1 MRLSI
6 SSNPFGVVN
15 CNENKS
21 PQVVDLRIPLRE
33 PSPKR
38 KAGLISP
45 PCELANSSTT
55 AAAAIVSERDPL
67 SDSKQLHI
75 EFIFLFG
82 NNYFIFFQPLHS
94 GSILAKHEDNGCA
107 KHFWQHRRR
116 RMGSNSNG
124 TNKIRSA
131 GWNTKKTIR
140 ENLLEISVHSV
151 VNTHWQ

>member
-82 NNYFIFFQPLHS
+82 NNYFYILEVYWPSMRTMDVQNIS
-94 GSILAKHEDNGCA
+94 GNIGDVEWVATAMEQTKFAALGGIQRKQSE
-107 KHFWQHRRR
+107 
-116 RMGSNSNG
+116 
-124 TNKIRSA
+124 KICS
-131 GWNTKKTIR
+131 KSQFIP
-140 ENLLEISVHSV
+140 
-151 VNTHWQ
+151 